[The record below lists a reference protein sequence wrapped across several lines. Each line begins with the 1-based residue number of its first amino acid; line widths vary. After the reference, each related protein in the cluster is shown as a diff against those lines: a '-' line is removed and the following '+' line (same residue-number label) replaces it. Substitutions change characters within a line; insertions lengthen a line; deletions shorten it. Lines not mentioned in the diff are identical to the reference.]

1 MDFISRERLGIF
13 LIVVSFWYLANIK
26 IFDALHPAL
35 AIPGSI
41 IFITGLW
48 FLLSL
53 PIPTTKTSTHV
64 PVKTPTQAA
73 TEPTAEATPIPIS
86 KATRKPTKNPKS
98 KPTKRLSRPKTR
110 A

>member
-13 LIVVSFWYLANIK
+13 LIVVSFWYLINIK

-53 PIPTTKTSTHV
+53 PIPPTKTSTYAPMET
-64 PVKTPTQAA
+64 PVQATA
-73 TEPTAEATPIPIS
+73 QPVIEPTPKPAS
-86 KATRKPTKNPKS
+86 KPKRKPTKNPKS

>member
-13 LIVVSFWYLANIK
+13 LIVLSFWYLINIK
-26 IFDALHPAL
+26 IFDALHPVL

-53 PIPTTKTSTHV
+53 PTPTTKTSTYV
-64 PVKTPTQAA
+64 PVKAPAHVA
-73 TEPTAEATPIPIS
+73 TEQTAEATLIPVS
-86 KATRKPTKNPKS
+86 KATRKPTKNLKS
-98 KPTKRLSRPKTR
+98 KPTKKTKPPKK
-110 A
+110 